1 MRPDIMTVV
10 LITMLIGLII
20 ILAVNRYQKK
30 LLDRKHQLA
39 QEALD
44 ADYSQKIRDLE
55 LGAKEELHAKREV
68 MDKELF
74 ERRKR
79 VSDEERRMEQRRT
92 KIDRHSSDLNKREKE
107 LNKYKS
113 DVEQKDQE
121 IDNKLQEQA
130 QELQR
135 IAGLTKSEAKD
146 ELMRA
151 TEKESRDDMA
161 RMIRSIEK
169 EAKSESE
176 NRARKLL
183 VLAMQR
189 VSSDQVSEHS
199 TTTVPIPS
207 DDIKGR
213 IIGRN
218 GRNIRSFE
226 QVAGVDVVVDGAPDS
241 VMVASFDPV
250 RREVARRAL
259 SKLILDGR
267 IHPAQIEK
275 VVGESREAVEAII
288 KEEGENAA
296 YDAGVP
302 GLDVQIV
309 RLLGK
314 LKFRT
319 SYGQDQH
326 SHAVETALIAGVI
339 AAEVGADV
347 GISKAGGL
355 LHDIGK
361 AIDHEV
367 EGTHAAIGAEICRRY
382 RVSPEICNAVAA
394 HHHEVEQ
401 ESVEATI
408 VEVADA
414 ISGSRP
420 GARRENFEQYV
431 KRIRSLEEIASSAEG
446 VKEAFALQAG
456 REVRIIVS
464 PDKVDDLEA
473 IKIAK
478 EVANKAENDLQYP
491 GQIKVTVIRETRAV
505 HYAK

>member
-1 MRPDIMTVV
+1 MRPDIITVV
-10 LITMLIGLII
+10 LVTTLIGAISL
-20 ILAVNRYQKK
+20 LVVHRYQKK
-30 LLDRKHQLA
+30 LLDTKQQLE
-39 QEALD
+39 QERMD
-44 ADYSQKIRDLE
+44 AEYNQKVRDLE
-55 LGAKEELHAKREV
+55 LSVKDEIHAKREV

-79 VSDEERRMEQRRT
+79 VSEEEGRMEQRRS
-92 KIDRHSSDLNKREKE
+92 KVDRYSSELHKRENE
-107 LNKYKS
+107 LNKLK
-113 DVEQKDQE
+113 VEVEKKNQE
-121 IDNKLQEQA
+121 IDDSIQTQL

-135 IAGLTKSEAKD
+135 IAGLTTSEAKD
-146 ELMRA
+146 ELMRI
-151 TEKESRDDMA
+151 TEKESRDDMV

-169 EAKSESE
+169 EAKSEGE

-275 VVGESREAVEAII
+275 VVSESRAAVEVII
-288 KEEGENAA
+288 KEEGEKAA
-296 YDAGVP
+296 YDAGVL
-302 GLDVQIV
+302 GLQAQIV

-326 SHAVETALIAGVI
+326 AHAVETALIAGVI
-339 AAEVGADV
+339 AAEIGADV
-347 GISKAGGL
+347 DIAKTGGL

-361 AIDHEV
+361 AVDHEV
-367 EGTHAAIGAEICRRY
+367 SGTHAAIGAEICRRY
-382 RVSPEICNAVAA
+382 GISSEVCNTIAA
-394 HHHEVEQ
+394 HHHEVDQ

-431 KRIRSLEEIASSAEG
+431 KRIRSLEEIANSAEG

-456 REVRIIVS
+456 REVRLIVS
-464 PDKVDDLEA
+464 PDQVDDLEA
-473 IKIAK
+473 IRIAK
-478 EVANKAENDLQYP
+478 DVARKAEENLQYP
-491 GQIKVTVIRETRAV
+491 GRIKVTVIRETRAV
-505 HYAK
+505 HYAE

>member
-1 MRPDIMTVV
+1 MRLDIMTVT
-10 LITMLIGLII
+10 LITILISVII
-20 ILAVNRYQKK
+20 IVTFNRYQKN
-30 LLDRKHQLA
+30 LLYREHQLT
-39 QEALD
+39 QEKLESE
-44 ADYSQKIRDLE
+44 YRQKARNLE
-55 LGAKEELHAKREV
+55 IGAKEDLHSKREL

-74 ERRKR
+74 GRRKR
-79 VSDEERRMEQRRT
+79 VSDEERRMEQRRN
-92 KIDRHSSDLNKREKE
+92 KLEKYSSNLDERENE
-107 LNKYKS
+107 LKKYMS
-113 DVEQKDQE
+113 DIEQKDKE
-121 IDNKLQEQA
+121 VEGKLEA
-130 QELQR
+130 QTVELQR

-146 ELMRA
+146 ELMRI

-161 RMIRSIEK
+161 RMIRSIEE
-169 EAKSESE
+169 EAKSEGE

-199 TTTVPIPS
+199 TTTIPIPS

-241 VMVASFDPV
+241 VMVASFDPI

-275 VVGESREAVEAII
+275 VVGESREAVEVIV
-288 KEEGENAA
+288 KEEGEKAT
-296 YDAGVP
+296 YDAGVL
-302 GLDVQIV
+302 GLDAQIV

-339 AAEVGADV
+339 AAEIGADV
-347 GISKAGGL
+347 DVSKSGGL

-382 RVSPEICNAVAA
+382 GVSPVICNTIAA

-401 ESVEATI
+401 ETVEATI

-431 KRIRSLEEIASSAEG
+431 KRIRSLEDIANSAEG

-456 REVRIIVS
+456 REVRIIVN
-464 PDKVDDLEA
+464 PDKVDDLSA

-491 GQIKVTVIRETRAV
+491 GKIKVTVIRETRAV

>member
-1 MRPDIMTVV
+1 MT
-10 LITMLIGLII
+10 LNII
-20 ILAVNRYQKK
+20 ILVLAIITIGSILLLLIYRYQKNVLETK
-30 LLDRKHQLA
+30 
-39 QEALD
+39 
-44 ADYSQKIRDLE
+44 YSLNNERLNAEYDQKMRDLE
-55 LGAKEELHAKREV
+55 LSVKDELHAKRDT

-74 ERRKR
+74 ARRKR
-79 VSDEERRMEQRRT
+79 VSEEERRMESRRNKMDQRSSRLDQRSRDLKKLNT
-92 KIDRHSSDLNKREKE
+92 EIKQKKKQIDANIKTQFE
-107 LNKYKS
+107 
-113 DVEQKDQE
+113 
-121 IDNKLQEQA
+121 
-130 QELQR
+130 ELQR
-135 IAGLTKSEAKD
+135 VASMTKLEAKD
-146 ELMRA
+146 ELMSLVER
-151 TEKESRDDMA
+151 ESREDMA
-161 RMIRSIEK
+161 KMIRNIEQ
-169 EAKSESE
+169 EAKTEGE
-176 NRARKLL
+176 NKARKLL
-183 VLAMQR
+183 VMAMQR

-199 TTTVPIPS
+199 TTTIPIPS

-241 VMVASFDPV
+241 VMVASFDPI
-250 RREVARRAL
+250 RREIARRAL

-275 VVGESREAVEAII
+275 VVSKSREDVEIII
-288 KEEGENAA
+288 KEEGEKAV
-296 YDAGVP
+296 YDAGVL
-302 GLDVQIV
+302 GLQAQIV

-326 SHAVETALIAGVI
+326 SHAIETALIAGVI
-339 AAEVGADV
+339 AAEIGADV
-347 GISKAGGL
+347 DVSKTAGL

-361 AIDHEV
+361 AVDHEV
-367 EGTHAAIGAEICRRY
+367 SGTHAAIGAEICRRY
-382 RVSPEICNAVAA
+382 GVSSIVCNAVAA

-431 KRIRSLEEIASSAEG
+431 KRIRSLEEIANSAKG

-456 REVRIIVS
+456 REVRLIVS

-473 IKIAK
+473 MQIAK
-478 EVANKAENDLQYP
+478 DVALKAEENLQYP